1 MPPCGVY
8 GRDVGLFAPSHVSII
23 ALAAF
28 IVEQDQA
35 FARPTEEKRV
45 LEAVRCRTHRRRN
58 PPQTQGRDEAVI

>member
-28 IVEQDQA
+28 IVEADDTLA
-35 FARPTEEKRV
+35 VHAVGGAV
-45 LEAVRCRTHRRRN
+45 LVVE
-58 PPQTQGRDEAVI
+58 